1 MTCSLLV
8 EVEYIRGGM
17 CHTIYRYVKTNNKY
31 MKKCNKKHDYYILT
45 IANNLYEWAISQKLN
60 VNGFKWVEDTSQ
72 FTKDFIENHIEGSDK
87 GCLPED
93 DVQYL

>member
-1 MTCSLLV
+1 M
-8 EVEYIRGGM
+8 EYIRGGI
-17 CHTIYRYVKTNNKY
+17 CHTIYRYVKTNNEYTKNF
-31 MKKCNKKHDYYILT
+31 NKKHDYYILS

-87 GCLPED
+87 GYLLED